1 MNYFHERAK
10 KALKRAKMSQCK
22 LAKTLGVSQ
31 ASVWEWLNISYPSLD
46 RFYQIC
52 SVLKVTPNYL
62 LGVEDSQKD

>member
-1 MNYFHERAK
+1 MIFFRNRLRE
-10 KALKRAKMSQCK
+10 ALKHAKMSQCQ
-22 LAKTLGVSQ
+22 LAKTLNVSQ
-31 ASVWEWLNISYPSLD
+31 QAVSEWLTHTAPTLD